1 MRELSHRTRR
11 PLTPSWQLCEVS
23 HWPIGALDARTP
35 PVSNVYVPLG
45 ILPSA
50 TWFIFAIPAILASM
64 TMMIILG
71 YWWSRGDD

>member
-1 MRELSHRTRR
+1 
-11 PLTPSWQLCEVS
+11 
-23 HWPIGALDARTP
+23 
-35 PVSNVYVPLG
+35 VSNVYVPLG

-64 TMMIILG
+64 TVMIILG